1 MNDWERNHRTAQ
13 EYKDAYPPGTR
24 VLLIHNNDTMHQLP
38 DGLRGTVLAVDDQG
52 QINCSWDNGSQRRLV
67 PDVDEFRRLTQEEI
81 DEELRQQAQ
90 EQEQTPS
97 PQEQSM

>member
-1 MNDWERNHRTAQ
+1 MKNQKIFSYCSSIHKCRYGKAFHN
-13 EYKDAYPPGTR
+13 GT
-24 VLLIHNNDTMHQLP
+24 IHMK
-38 DGLRGTVLAVDDQG
+38 
-52 QINCSWDNGSQRRLV
+52 WDNGRTLSLC
-67 PDVDEFRRLTQEEI
+67 PEADEFRRLTQEEI